1 MRRKRGMGMRGERWL
16 RWELERISN
25 RIEFIG
31 EGKGVTS
38 QTRPLWAFYIEKQ
51 QKLEAELKALLANGD
66 AEREL

>member
-1 MRRKRGMGMRGERWL
+1 MCAIMRRKPGMGMRGEKWL

-38 QTRPLWAFYIEKQ
+38 QSLPLWLLQ
-51 QKLEAELKALLANGD
+51 RKAAK
-66 AEREL
+66 A